1 MRCEALTQ
9 AGPLG
14 LVFIVSS
21 WEVQISQCQ
30 SVHGGKFIP
39 AKFLK
44 LFYQVVELLRRL
56 TERFSE

>member
-1 MRCEALTQ
+1 M
-9 AGPLG
+9 G

-21 WEVQISQCQ
+21 WEVQISKCQ
-30 SVHGGKFIP
+30 YVHGGKFIP

-56 TERFSE
+56 TERFGE